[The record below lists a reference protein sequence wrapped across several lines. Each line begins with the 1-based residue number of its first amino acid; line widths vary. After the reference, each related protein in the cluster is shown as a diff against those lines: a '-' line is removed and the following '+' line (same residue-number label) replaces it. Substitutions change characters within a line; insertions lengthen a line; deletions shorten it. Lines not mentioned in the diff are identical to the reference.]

1 MNTLTSSGINRFA
14 RKFFQL
20 SLIAL
25 SSLLIVGCS
34 GSSDTG
40 TTTTTTTTTTDPL
53 GKYVGT
59 YAIIAYTTD
68 PAGSAYQKGTLTV
81 FKSGLTTATFTAGS
95 SNISAYPDVKGTG
108 TISKNAATSAETGLS
123 LSMTHT
129 YSSGIYS
136 GQTFTVKGLIG
147 VSTKEVANGSHQ
159 IGPNKA
165 YKWTADTFKA
175 S

>member
-1 MNTLTSSGINRFA
+1 MNTLTSSGINGFA
-14 RKFFQL
+14 RKFSQL
-20 SLIAL
+20 SIIAL
-25 SSLLIVGCS
+25 SSLLLLGCS
-34 GSSDTG
+34 GSSDSG

-108 TISKNAATSAETGLS
+108 TIDKNAGTGAETGLS